1 MTIKITLT
9 NPAEHGAD
17 ELRAFANFLNNLA
30 ATKGSAGFEL
40 PKELTEYRAPPAD
53 AIRTKLAALGE
64 QLVVPAGWTGEI
76 PAAPLA
82 PSTTAAPGASDGS
95 AETTAEAADAEGEP
109 NTGEIDSNG
118 VKWDARIHSETRS
131 TNKDGSWRQKRG
143 VDPEMVKQVLAE
155 QQGEASATEVP
166 PASPAVEV
174 PPAPPAPVAEAPAAP
189 AAPAAVAPADVVR
202 FVTLNKIPT
211 DQAIPVYQSF
221 GLANAAALFT
231 QPDLAPAV
239 LEALKGLVA

>member
-40 PKELTEYRAPPAD
+40 SKELTEYRAPVYDFSQGARV
-53 AIRTKLAALGE
+53 AETE
-64 QLVVPAGWTGEI
+64 VPRLQVGPTGEI

-95 AETTAEAADAEGEP
+95 AETTAEAADADGEP
-109 NTGEIDSNG
+109 NTGDTDSNG
-118 VKWDARIHSETRS
+118 VTWDARIHSETRS

-143 VDPEMVKQVLAE
+143 VDPELVKQVLAE
-155 QQGEASATEVP
+155 QQGAEVP
-166 PASPAVEV
+166 PAPPAAPVVEV
-174 PPAPPAPVAEAPAAP
+174 PPAPPAPVAEAP